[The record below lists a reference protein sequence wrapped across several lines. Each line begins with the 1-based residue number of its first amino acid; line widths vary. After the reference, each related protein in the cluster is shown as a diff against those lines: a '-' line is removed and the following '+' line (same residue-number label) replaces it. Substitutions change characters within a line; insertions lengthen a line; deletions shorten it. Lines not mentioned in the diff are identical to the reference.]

1 MSNDKQN
8 HPFYN
13 WVPRPVGI
21 IVLLLMFIPPT
32 FSGGAYISNLNE
44 MAGGLGGWTEDI
56 QLASFF
62 TSIGMCLFPPFMI
75 QFLQV
80 RRTKQTYL
88 YCFLA
93 LILLNYIC
101 AVTTSLPILLAACLL
116 TGFVRV
122 IVMLNCTFTI
132 APYLTGMDTLAMF
145 TMKEEPSAEVQYTL
159 ERKRTFLMPVLYF
172 YILLIAQLSNMVTAW
187 FTYEYNWQ
195 DAYYVV
201 IGMLLVAIL
210 LVICTMYDEKKT
222 APYKVEWKLVPDMI
236 LMTIALCCMDYM
248 LVYGKT
254 LDWLDSMNIRW
265 ALAILLIST
274 GGFLYIGIRHRKYY
288 YLPLKVFTYR
298 NVWIAI
304 LLFLL
309 AMIFNSSSM
318 FIGIFAKLATP
329 INNMQSAFLSKWA
342 IAGLFIGLL
351 LSILLVVKKV
361 RFRTLFLIAF
371 LLMALSNVYMYFQY
385 QSIGLFNNMIFPTIL
400 NYAGLVM
407 LYSLV
412 AAFGMKKLPS
422 RYLVTFVF
430 IIIWMRNAI
439 APVVG
444 SSIYSNWF
452 NERQQYYVSRL
463 AQDVSL
469 EKPLTATSFMQAK
482 QMGLAQGKTTLEAE
496 QLSITSLKGKV
507 TVQATLVAMKDIT
520 GCTIWLLLGTSVLV
534 MVLPYHKNE
543 TT

>member
-1 MSNDKQN
+1 MSNEKQN

-21 IVLLLMFIPPT
+21 IVLLLTFIPPT

-75 QFLQV
+75 KFLQI
-80 RRTKQTYL
+80 RRTKQTYI
-88 YCFLA
+88 YCFL
-93 LILLNYIC
+93 LLLLLNYIC
-101 AVTTSLPILLAACLL
+101 AITTSLPVLLITCLL

-145 TMKEEPSAEVQYTL
+145 TMKEEPPAEVQYTL
-159 ERKRTFLMPVLYF
+159 ERKRTFLMPLLYF
-172 YILLIAQLSNMVTAW
+172 YILLLAQLSNMVTAW
-187 FTYEYNWQ
+187 FAYEYNWQ
-195 DAYYVV
+195 DTYYVV

-210 LVICTMYDEKKT
+210 LVICTMYDEKKV
-222 APYKVEWKLVPDMI
+222 ASYKVEWKLVPDMI
-236 LMTIALCCMDYM
+236 LMAIALCCMAYI

-265 ALAILLIST
+265 ALAVMLMSI
-274 GGFLYIGIRHRKYY
+274 GGFLYLSIRHRKHY
-288 YLPLKVFTYR
+288 YLPLKVLRYR
-298 NVWIAI
+298 NVWIAT

-309 AMIFNSSSM
+309 TMVFNSSSM

-329 INNMQSAFLSKWA
+329 VNNMQSAFLGKWA
-342 IAGLFIGLL
+342 IVGCFIGLL
-351 LSILLVVKKV
+351 ISILLVMKKV

-371 LLMALSNVYMYFQY
+371 LLMALSNLYMYFQY
-385 QSIGLFNNMIFPTIL
+385 QSIGLFNNMILPTIL
-400 NYAGLVM
+400 NYTGLLM
-407 LYSLV
+407 LYSLI

-430 IIIWMRNAI
+430 IMIWMRNTI

-452 NERQQYYVSRL
+452 NDRQQYYISRL
-463 AQDVSL
+463 AQDISM
-469 EKPLTATSFMQAK
+469 EQPLTATSFMQTK

-520 GCTIWLLLGTSVLV
+520 GYTIWLLLGTAVLV

-543 TT
+543 TA